1 MQAPSK
7 EVEMLGADGYAG
19 GVQGS
24 PSFLAELIPI
34 FAPTAYAHHCLLQQ
48 RVHHSH
54 RLRRIIKEYRHFWVS
69 YLGTI

>member
-7 EVEMLGADGYAG
+7 EAEMLGGDGYAG

-34 FAPTAYAHHCLLQQ
+34 YAPTAYAHHCLLQQ